1 MYFHQCPSIFIHL
14 SILIHHLE
22 LLRLLHFLLPVP
34 RETSEGHRLRDTE
47 VTDLRS
53 EDCRGEGVVP
63 WILYPGMDG
72 CHGVMGIEPTLPG
85 PKSWLSGGS
94 LISIHKGESCLHL
107 VLGSHLWR
115 LVESHDACHGWDPI
129 CGANTA
135 ARAFRMVGQWA
146 CIKMDTQVMIPAY
159 HWVTGSAWTLN
170 SCKVRDKVG

>member
-1 MYFHQCPSIFIHL
+1 MSIHFHPFIHIDPSFGAASAPPFSASSPTWNVWRTSSSRHGSHRPSQRGLPRRRGRTMDSL
-14 SILIHHLE
+14 SRH
-22 LLRLLHFLLPVP
+22 
-34 RETSEGHRLRDTE
+34 G
-47 VTDLRS
+47 
-53 EDCRGEGVVP
+53 
-63 WILYPGMDG
+63 W

-94 LISIHKGESCLHL
+94 LISIHKGEFCLHL

-135 ARAFRMVGQWA
+135 ARASRMVGQWA

>member
-63 WILYPGMDG
+63 WILYPGMDD
-72 CHGVMGIEPTLPG
+72 VMV
-85 PKSWLSGGS
+85 SWALSPPFQVPN
-94 LISIHKGESCLHL
+94 HDF
-107 VLGSHLWR
+107 LGAH
-115 LVESHDACHGWDPI
+115 
-129 CGANTA
+129 
-135 ARAFRMVGQWA
+135 
-146 CIKMDTQVMIPAY
+146 
-159 HWVTGSAWTLN
+159 
-170 SCKVRDKVG
+170 